1 MNLKTQKESR
11 RLNLNNMAKEISEE
25 SKFQISVKTLIS
37 IVVAVATVI
46 SAYFGLMAS
55 INSKFSE
62 LESQVEK
69 ALELPKPGTGTYT
82 IDMGD
87 PAASNT
93 WPPTRM
99 EFNMKD
105 QMARN
110 QIETLIK
117 EIDELK
123 EEIKLLRK

>member
-1 MNLKTQKESR
+1 MTKE
-11 RLNLNNMAKEISEE
+11 LSEE
-25 SKFQISVKTLIS
+25 SKFQISIKTLIG

-62 LESQVEK
+62 LEVKIQE
-69 ALELPKPGTGTYT
+69 ALELPKPGTGTYV

-87 PAASNT
+87 PAATNT

-110 QIETLIK
+110 KIDVLTK
-117 EIDELK
+117 EIEDLN

>member
-1 MNLKTQKESR
+1 
-11 RLNLNNMAKEISEE
+11 MAKELSEE
-25 SKFQISVKTLIS
+25 SKFQISIKTLIS
-37 IVVAVATVI
+37 IVVAVVTVV
-46 SAYFGLMAS
+46 SAYFGLMS
-55 INSKFSE
+55 TINSKFSE
-62 LESQVEK
+62 LESKVEQ
-69 ALELPKPGTGTYT
+69 ALELPKPGTGIYT

-87 PAASNT
+87 PAATNT

-110 QIETLIK
+110 KIDALIK
-117 EIDELK
+117 EMDELK

>member
-1 MNLKTQKESR
+1 
-11 RLNLNNMAKEISEE
+11 MAKELSEE

-37 IVVAVATVI
+37 IVVAVVTVV

-55 INSKFSE
+55 INSKFAE
-62 LESQVEK
+62 LEGKVER

-82 IDMGD
+82 IEMRD
-87 PAASNT
+87 PAATNT

-110 QIETLIK
+110 QINAVIK
-117 EIDELK
+117 EVDEMK

>member
-1 MNLKTQKESR
+1 MEKE
-11 RLNLNNMAKEISEE
+11 LSED
-25 SKFQISVKTLIS
+25 SKFQISVKTLIG
-37 IVVAVATVI
+37 IVVSVATVI

-55 INSKFSE
+55 INSKFVE
-62 LESQVEK
+62 LEIKVQE
-69 ALELPKPGTGTYT
+69 ALEKPIPGTGTYT

-87 PAASNT
+87 PAATNT

-110 QIETLIK
+110 KIDRVQEDL
-117 EIDELK
+117 DELK
-123 EEIKLLRK
+123 EEFKSLKK

>member
-1 MNLKTQKESR
+1 
-11 RLNLNNMAKEISEE
+11 MAKELSEE
-25 SKFQISVKTLIS
+25 SKFQISIKTLIGI
-37 IVVAVATVI
+37 IVGVATVI

-55 INSKFSE
+55 INSKFLD
-62 LESQVEK
+62 LEVKVEE
-69 ALELPKPGTGTYT
+69 ALEKPVPGTGTYT

-87 PAASNT
+87 PAATNT

-110 QIETLIK
+110 QIDALVK
-117 EIDELK
+117 EVDELK
-123 EEIKLLRK
+123 EEIKLLRQ

>member
-1 MNLKTQKESR
+1 
-11 RLNLNNMAKEISEE
+11 MAKELSEE
-25 SKFQISVKTLIS
+25 SKFQISIKTLIS
-37 IVVAVATVI
+37 IVIAVVTVV
-46 SAYFGLMAS
+46 SAYFGLMSS
-55 INSKFSE
+55 INSKFIE
-62 LESQVEK
+62 LEVKVQQ

-87 PAASNT
+87 PAATNT

-110 QIETLIK
+110 QIDMLIK
-117 EIDELK
+117 EIEEMK
-123 EEIKLLRK
+123 EEIKELR

>member
-1 MNLKTQKESR
+1 
-11 RLNLNNMAKEISEE
+11 MAKEISEE
-25 SKFQISVKTLIS
+25 SKFQISIKTLIG

-46 SAYFGLMAS
+46 SAYFGLMAT
-55 INSKFSE
+55 INSKFGE
-62 LESQVEK
+62 LENKVEQ
-69 ALELPKPGTGTYT
+69 ALELPKPGTGIYT

-87 PAASNT
+87 PAATNT

-110 QIETLIK
+110 QIDGLVK
-117 EIDELK
+117 EMDEMK
-123 EEIKLLRK
+123 EEIKLLRQ

>member
-1 MNLKTQKESR
+1 
-11 RLNLNNMAKEISEE
+11 MAKELSED
-25 SKFQISVKTLIS
+25 SKFNISVKTLIS

-46 SAYFGLMAS
+46 SAYFGLMGT
-55 INSKFSE
+55 INSKFTE
-62 LESQVEK
+62 LESKVNE
-69 ALELPKPGTGTYT
+69 ALELPKPGTGIYT

-87 PAASNT
+87 PAATNT

-110 QIETLIK
+110 QIDALVK
-117 EIDELK
+117 EVDELK
-123 EEIKLLRK
+123 DEIKLLRK

>member
-1 MNLKTQKESR
+1 
-11 RLNLNNMAKEISEE
+11 MAKELSEE

-55 INSKFSE
+55 INSKFAE
-62 LESQVEK
+62 LEGKVER
-69 ALELPKPGTGTYT
+69 ALEIPKPGTGTYT

-110 QIETLIK
+110 QIDGLVK
-117 EIDELK
+117 EMDEMK
-123 EEIKLLRK
+123 EEIKLLRQ

>member
-1 MNLKTQKESR
+1 MTKE
-11 RLNLNNMAKEISEE
+11 LSEE
-25 SKFQISVKTLIS
+25 SKFQISIKTLVG

-46 SAYFGLMAS
+46 SAYFGLMS
-55 INSKFSE
+55 TINSKFTE
-62 LESQVEK
+62 LEGQVQE

-87 PAASNT
+87 PAATNT

-110 QIETLIK
+110 QIDMLIK
-117 EIDELK
+117 EIEELK
-123 EEIKLLRK
+123 SEVKELRK

>member
-1 MNLKTQKESR
+1 MTKE
-11 RLNLNNMAKEISEE
+11 LSEE

-37 IVVAVATVI
+37 IVVAVVTVV

-55 INSKFSE
+55 INSKFE
-62 LESQVEK
+62 DLEDKVQK

-87 PAASNT
+87 PAATNT

-99 EFNMKD
+99 DFNIKV

-110 QIETLIK
+110 KIDAVIK
-117 EIDELK
+117 EMD
-123 EEIKLLRK
+123 EIKEDIKYLRK

>member
-1 MNLKTQKESR
+1 
-11 RLNLNNMAKEISEE
+11 MAKELSED
-25 SKFQISVKTLIS
+25 SKFQISVKTLVS
-37 IVVAVATVI
+37 IVVAVVTVV

-55 INSKFSE
+55 INSKFTE
-62 LESQVEK
+62 LETKVQQ

-87 PAASNT
+87 PAATNT

-110 QIETLIK
+110 QIDQIIK
-117 EIDELK
+117 DLDYIKD
-123 EEIKLLRK
+123 EIKLLRQ

>member
-1 MNLKTQKESR
+1 
-11 RLNLNNMAKEISEE
+11 MAKELSED
-25 SKFQISVKTLIS
+25 SKFQVSIKTLIG
-37 IVVAVATVI
+37 IIVAVATVI

-55 INSKFSE
+55 INSKFADLE
-62 LESQVEK
+62 LKVQE
-69 ALELPKPGTGTYT
+69 ALEKPKPGTGIYT

-87 PAASNT
+87 PAATNT

-110 QIETLIK
+110 KIDAVIK
-117 EIDELK
+117 EMDELK
-123 EEIKLLRK
+123 DEIKLLRK

>member
-1 MNLKTQKESR
+1 
-11 RLNLNNMAKEISEE
+11 MAKELSED
-25 SKFQISVKTLIS
+25 SKFQISGKTLIA

-46 SAYFGLMAS
+46 SAYFGLMAT

-62 LESQVEK
+62 LEIKVQQ
-69 ALELPKPGTGTYT
+69 ALELPKPGTGIYT

-87 PAASNT
+87 PAATNT

-110 QIETLIK
+110 KIDILTK
-117 EIDELK
+117 EIEELK
-123 EEIKLLRK
+123 EEIKELR

>member
-1 MNLKTQKESR
+1 MTKE
-11 RLNLNNMAKEISEE
+11 LSED
-25 SKFQISVKTLIS
+25 SKFQISIKTLIA

-46 SAYFGLMAS
+46 SAYFGLMAT
-55 INSKFSE
+55 INSKFGE
-62 LESQVEK
+62 LETKVQQ
-69 ALELPKPGTGTYT
+69 ALELPKPGTGIYT

-87 PAASNT
+87 PAATNT

-110 QIETLIK
+110 QIDALVK
-117 EIDELK
+117 EVDELK
-123 EEIKLLRK
+123 EEIKELRK

>member
-1 MNLKTQKESR
+1 
-11 RLNLNNMAKEISEE
+11 MAKELSEE
-25 SKFQISVKTLIS
+25 SKFQISIKTLIS
-37 IVVAVATVI
+37 IVVAVAAII

-55 INSKFSE
+55 INSKFVE
-62 LESQVEK
+62 LEDKVEK

-87 PAASNT
+87 PAATNT

-110 QIETLIK
+110 QIDALVK
-117 EIDELK
+117 EVDELK
-123 EEIKLLRK
+123 EEIKLLRQ

>member
-1 MNLKTQKESR
+1 
-11 RLNLNNMAKEISEE
+11 MAKELSEE
-25 SKFQISVKTLIS
+25 SKFQISIKTLIS
-37 IVVAVATVI
+37 IVVAVVTVV

-55 INSKFSE
+55 INSKFTE
-62 LESQVEK
+62 LETKVQQ

-87 PAASNT
+87 PAATNT

-110 QIETLIK
+110 QIDQLIK
-117 EIDELK
+117 DLDELK

>member
-1 MNLKTQKESR
+1 
-11 RLNLNNMAKEISEE
+11 MAKELSEE
-25 SKFQISVKTLIS
+25 SKFQISIKTLVG
-37 IVVAVATVI
+37 IVTAVITVV
-46 SAYFGLMAS
+46 SSYFGLMAT

-62 LESQVEK
+62 LEVKVNE

-87 PAASNT
+87 PAATNT
-93 WPPTRM
+93 WPPTLM

-110 QIETLIK
+110 KIDVLTK
-117 EIDELK
+117 EIEELN
-123 EEIKLLRK
+123 EEIKLLRQ

>member
-1 MNLKTQKESR
+1 
-11 RLNLNNMAKEISEE
+11 MAKELSEE
-25 SKFQISVKTLIS
+25 SKFQISVKTLIT

-55 INSKFSE
+55 INSKFVE
-62 LESQVEK
+62 LEDKVER

-87 PAASNT
+87 PAASNS

-110 QIETLIK
+110 QIDALVK
-117 EIDELK
+117 EIDEMK

>member
-1 MNLKTQKESR
+1 MP
-11 RLNLNNMAKEISEE
+11 KEISEE

-37 IVVAVATVI
+37 IVVAVATII

-55 INSKFSE
+55 INSKFVD
-62 LESQVEK
+62 LEGKVQE
-69 ALELPKPGTGTYT
+69 ALEKPKPGTGTYT

-110 QIETLIK
+110 QIDMLIK
-117 EIDELK
+117 EIDEMK
-123 EEIKLLRK
+123 EDIKSLR

>member
-1 MNLKTQKESR
+1 MSKE
-11 RLNLNNMAKEISEE
+11 LSED
-25 SKFQISVKTLIS
+25 SKFQISVKTLVS
-37 IVVAVATVI
+37 IVVAVVTVV

-55 INSKFSE
+55 INSKFAE
-62 LESQVEK
+62 LESKVEK

-110 QIETLIK
+110 QIDGLVK
-117 EIDELK
+117 EMDEMK
-123 EEIKLLRK
+123 EEIKLLRQ

>member
-1 MNLKTQKESR
+1 
-11 RLNLNNMAKEISEE
+11 MAKELSED
-25 SKFQISVKTLIS
+25 SKFQISVKTLIA

-62 LESQVEK
+62 LEVKIQE
-69 ALELPKPGTGTYT
+69 ALEKPKPGTGTYT

-87 PAASNT
+87 PAATNT

-110 QIETLIK
+110 QIDMLIK
-117 EIDELK
+117 EIEELK
-123 EEIKLLRK
+123 LEVKELRK

>member
-1 MNLKTQKESR
+1 
-11 RLNLNNMAKEISEE
+11 MAKELSEE
-25 SKFQISVKTLIS
+25 SKFQISVKTLIT

-55 INSKFSE
+55 INSKFVE
-62 LESQVEK
+62 LEDKVER

-87 PAASNT
+87 PAASNS

-110 QIETLIK
+110 QIDALVK
-117 EIDELK
+117 EVDELK

>member
-1 MNLKTQKESR
+1 
-11 RLNLNNMAKEISEE
+11 MAKELSED
-25 SKFQISVKTLIS
+25 SKFQISVKTLVS
-37 IVVAVATVI
+37 IVVAVVTVV

-62 LESQVEK
+62 LESQVQK

-87 PAASNT
+87 PAATNT

-110 QIETLIK
+110 QIDALVK
-117 EIDELK
+117 EIDEMK

>member
-1 MNLKTQKESR
+1 MTKE
-11 RLNLNNMAKEISEE
+11 LSED
-25 SKFQISVKTLIS
+25 SKFNISIKTLIS
-37 IVVAVATVI
+37 IVIAVATVI

-55 INSKFSE
+55 INSKFAD
-62 LESQVEK
+62 LEVKVQE
-69 ALELPKPGTGTYT
+69 ALEKPLPGTGTYM

-87 PAASNT
+87 PAATQT

-110 QIETLIK
+110 QIDQLVK
-117 EIDELK
+117 EIEELN

>member
-1 MNLKTQKESR
+1 
-11 RLNLNNMAKEISEE
+11 MAKELSEE
-25 SKFQISVKTLIS
+25 SKFQISVKTLIG
-37 IVVAVATVI
+37 IVVGVATVI

-55 INSKFSE
+55 INSKFVE
-62 LESQVEK
+62 LEIKVEE
-69 ALELPKPGTGTYT
+69 ALEKPKPGTGTYT

-87 PAASNT
+87 PAATNT

-110 QIETLIK
+110 KIDRVQEDL
-117 EIDELK
+117 DELK
-123 EEIKLLRK
+123 EEFKSLKK

>member
-1 MNLKTQKESR
+1 
-11 RLNLNNMAKEISEE
+11 MAKELSEE

-37 IVVAVATVI
+37 IVVAVATII

-55 INSKFSE
+55 INSKFAE

-110 QIETLIK
+110 KIDAVIK
-117 EIDELK
+117 EVDEIK

>member
-1 MNLKTQKESR
+1 
-11 RLNLNNMAKEISEE
+11 MAKELSEE
-25 SKFQISVKTLIS
+25 SKFQISIKTLIG
-37 IVVAVATVI
+37 IVMAVVTVV
-46 SAYFGLMAS
+46 SAYFGLMAT
-55 INSKFSE
+55 INSKFTE
-62 LESQVEK
+62 LESKVEQ

-87 PAASNT
+87 PAATNT

-110 QIETLIK
+110 QIDMLIK
-117 EIDELK
+117 EIEEIN
-123 EEIKLLRK
+123 EEIKELRK

>member
-1 MNLKTQKESR
+1 MTKE
-11 RLNLNNMAKEISEE
+11 LSEE
-25 SKFQISVKTLIS
+25 SKFQISIKTLIG

-62 LESQVEK
+62 LEVKIQE
-69 ALELPKPGTGTYT
+69 ALELPKPGTGTYV

-87 PAASNT
+87 PAATNT

-110 QIETLIK
+110 KIDVLTK
-117 EIDELK
+117 EIEELK
-123 EEIKLLRK
+123 EEIKELR

>member
-1 MNLKTQKESR
+1 
-11 RLNLNNMAKEISEE
+11 MAKELSEE
-25 SKFQISVKTLIS
+25 SKFQISIKTLIG

-46 SAYFGLMAS
+46 SSYFGLMAT
-55 INSKFSE
+55 INSKFTE
-62 LESQVEK
+62 LESKVEQ

-87 PAASNT
+87 PAATNT

-110 QIETLIK
+110 QIDMLIK
-117 EIDELK
+117 EIEEMK
-123 EEIKLLRK
+123 EEIKELRK

>member
-1 MNLKTQKESR
+1 MTKE
-11 RLNLNNMAKEISEE
+11 LSEE
-25 SKFQISVKTLIS
+25 SKFQISVKTLIG
-37 IVVAVATVI
+37 IVMAVATVI

-55 INSKFSE
+55 INSKFAD
-62 LESQVEK
+62 LEIKVQE
-69 ALELPKPGTGTYT
+69 ALEKPLPGTGTYT

-87 PAASNT
+87 PAATNT

-110 QIETLIK
+110 QIDQLVK
-117 EIDELK
+117 EIEDLN

>member
-1 MNLKTQKESR
+1 MTKE
-11 RLNLNNMAKEISEE
+11 LSEE
-25 SKFQISVKTLIS
+25 SKFQVSIKTLIS
-37 IVVAVATVI
+37 IVVGIVAIV

-55 INSKFSE
+55 INSKFVE
-62 LESQVEK
+62 LESKVQE
-69 ALELPKPGTGTYT
+69 ALEKPKPGTGIYT

-87 PAASNT
+87 PAASNS

-110 QIETLIK
+110 QIDMLIK
-117 EIDELK
+117 EIDEMK
-123 EEIKLLRK
+123 AEIKELRK